1 MMVHAADSH
10 NLWLCPHL
18 QGVSAGEEREC
29 VSLASSISI
38 NHFIGLTGLFI
49 LCLILTHFDH
59 CPTKVHVLFLLG
71 LSED

>member
-18 QGVSAGEEREC
+18 QGVSAGKEWEC

-49 LCLILTHFDH
+49 FWLILTHFDD
-59 CPTKVHVLFLLG
+59 CLTEVHVLQ
-71 LSED
+71 EHAH